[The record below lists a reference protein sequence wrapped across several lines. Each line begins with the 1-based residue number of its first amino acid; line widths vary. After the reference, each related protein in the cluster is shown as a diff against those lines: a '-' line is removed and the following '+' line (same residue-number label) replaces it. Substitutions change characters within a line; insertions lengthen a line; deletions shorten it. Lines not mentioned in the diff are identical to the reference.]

1 MLTKNMIYNGQVI
14 PVKQCMPE
22 GMDIEV
28 EEVDLDNQSADEP
41 MRTKRFL
48 FNVRILITFI
58 FALRDQD
65 SRKREGGGGGR
76 ERSLRGGSEM
86 SLLKMRCNFYKNAPR
101 LHKSLNHQHRLS
113 THPFLGHDTAVPKIL
128 RISVRDL
135 KILYKNG
142 PYSKGY
148 FRLRYSS
155 FPQFDTRNLIFFP
168 TSISRFPL
176 MFLWRSNWDCEG
188 CPREAKFLRPKQIF
202 IHAMLLFYSVAA
214 PRLNVRTTTAVPL
227 ANVVLRNLGSSSLAI
242 LWLVTIFSI

>member
-1 MLTKNMIYNGQVI
+1 
-14 PVKQCMPE
+14 
-22 GMDIEV
+22 
-28 EEVDLDNQSADEP
+28 
-41 MRTKRFL
+41 
-48 FNVRILITFI
+48 
-58 FALRDQD
+58 
-65 SRKREGGGGGR
+65 
-76 ERSLRGGSEM
+76 
-86 SLLKMRCNFYKNAPR
+86 MRCNFYKNAPR

-113 THPFLGHDTAVPKIL
+113 THPFLGHDTTVPKIL

-155 FPQFDTRNLIFFP
+155 FPQFDTRNFIFFP

-188 CPREAKFLRPKQIF
+188 CPRETKFLRPKQIF

-227 ANVVLRNLGSSSLAI
+227 VNVVLRNLGSSSLAI